1 VRALACG
8 ITIAVVIGR
17 TAVAGQQAG
26 EQFTRPFGLQLV
38 FATVQDAQH
47 RLGPAKV
54 TVSGHYEETV
64 CYVDMP
70 SRTFVAFMAQGE
82 GLSGRFTARR
92 LREKVPEAC
101 SRLPTWALAQLE
113 GNVGGLRL
121 GMSRQRFVAVAGKT
135 PRLVDGFE
143 TVTFERSEMLERKAG
158 QAEAAILFTTIVV
171 RGRFEEG
178 GLVEYVVWKT
188 AST

>member
-1 VRALACG
+1 MRALACG
-8 ITIAVVIGR
+8 IITAVVIGT
-17 TAVAGQQAG
+17 TAAAGQQPG

-64 CYVDMP
+64 CYIDLP

-82 GLSGRFTARR
+82 GLSGSFTARR
-92 LREKVPEAC
+92 LGEKAPEAC
-101 SRLPTWALAQLE
+101 SRLPTWALVQLE
-113 GNVGGLRL
+113 SDVGGLRL
-121 GMSRQRFVAVAGKT
+121 GMSRKRFATVAGKT

-143 TVTFERSEMLERKAG
+143 TVTFERKETLERKAG
-158 QAEAAILFTTIVV
+158 QSEAAILFTTIVI

-178 GLVEYVVWKT
+178 GLVEYIIWKT